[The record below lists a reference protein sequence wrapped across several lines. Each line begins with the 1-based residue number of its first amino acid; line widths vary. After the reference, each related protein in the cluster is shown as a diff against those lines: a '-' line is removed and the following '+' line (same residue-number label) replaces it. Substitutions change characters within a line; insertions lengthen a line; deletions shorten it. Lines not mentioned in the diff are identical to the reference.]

1 MRCPKCGFHSFDYLD
16 SCKKCGGDLTELKL
30 RFKFQ
35 GYVAPAAASAEVAAS
50 PEPVE
55 DAPALPA
62 MAEAENEDIDF
73 GFDILEEAPTQELP
87 VLGRDS
93 GGPDA
98 SFDDFA
104 AIDTDAID
112 LAADSGLTLGQP
124 FGGDEESVPADDL
137 PKLDKRFDF

>member
-35 GYVAPAAASAEVAAS
+35 GYVAPAAAAAG

-55 DAPALPA
+55 DAPVLPA
-62 MAEAENEDIDF
+62 MAEVENEAIDF
-73 GFDILEEAPTQELP
+73 GFDVLEESPTPELP
-87 VLGRDS
+87 ALGHDRGD
-93 GGPDA
+93 PAA

-104 AIDTDAID
+104 AVDPAAID
-112 LAADSGLTLGQP
+112 LAADSGLILEQP
-124 FGGDEESVPADDL
+124 FGGDEESGPNDDL
-137 PKLDKRFDF
+137 PKRDKRFDF

>member
-35 GYVAPAAASAEVAAS
+35 GYVGPAAAAVAAG

-55 DAPALPA
+55 DTPALPTV
-62 MAEAENEDIDF
+62 AEVENEAIDF
-73 GFDILEEAPTQELP
+73 GFDVLEEPPPELP
-87 VLGRDS
+87 GLGHDR
-93 GGPDA
+93 GGPGA

-104 AIDTDAID
+104 AIDLAAID

-124 FGGDEESVPADDL
+124 FGGDEESVPDNDL